1 MTPAPAPVESSSK
14 HGFGRPLDPD
24 ISTRVLDA
32 TLDILDEE
40 GYERLS
46 MEAVAHRAGVHRPAV
61 YRRWPNKLELVVA
74 AFESTRAEPVDPETG
89 DTRAD
94 LIAIVEDAIR
104 SIRHNPRTRVGLR
117 MLIGSK
123 PDDELA
129 ALVNQRV
136 VEPRRAIIEQTVARG
151 IERGV
156 LTSEADPDL
165 VIDMLMGA
173 LVSRVMMRRRTITR
187 AQVVQLVDIVLAGIA
202 SR

>member
-1 MTPAPAPVESSSK
+1 
-14 HGFGRPLDPD
+14 
-24 ISTRVLDA
+24 
-32 TLDILDEE
+32 
-40 GYERLS
+40 
-46 MEAVAHRAGVHRPAV
+46 
-61 YRRWPNKLELVVA
+61 
-74 AFESTRAEPVDPETG
+74 
-89 DTRAD
+89 
-94 LIAIVEDAIR
+94 
-104 SIRHNPRTRVGLR
+104 

-136 VEPRRAIIEQTVARG
+136 VEPRRAIIQQTVARG

-187 AQVVQLVDIVLAGIA
+187 AQVGQLVDIVLAGIA